1 MTRQQIAET
10 LGVHINR
17 IHEAFESAIKEHP
30 ELDLYNVK
38 CNNQKGFGVDY
49 TLEEVL
55 LAMSYY
61 RDGNGISSLEK
72 AMITDDFSMRP
83 VKKAKAIGIEGTEE
97 FLERVKRYPKLHCCS
112 TCAYCTKSSMRNRK
126 PVMKPYCKLWERFL
140 HRINANPY
148 RDYCKQ
154 WEYSGKE
161 PLIFYT
167 ADSPSNLDI
176 HGNVI
181 NEVMGFDNS
190 NFKSESDVAGQLVT
204 DTGIDDDVLDS
215 F

>member
-1 MTRQQIAET
+1 MTRQQIAEV
-10 LGVHINR
+10 LGVHVNR
-17 IHEAFESAIKEHP
+17 IHAAFENAIKEHN
-30 ELDLYNVK
+30 ELDLYDSK
-38 CNNQKGFGVDY
+38 KNNQKGYGTDY

-61 RDGNGISSLEK
+61 RDGTGLSELEK

-83 VKKAKAIGIEGTEE
+83 KEKIKAIGIEGTEE
-97 FLERVKRYPKLHCCS
+97 FLEKIKRYPKLHCCS
-112 TCAYCTKSSMRNRK
+112 TCAYCIKSSMRNRK
-126 PVMKPYCKLWERFL
+126 PTMKPYCKLWERFL

-167 ADSPSNLDI
+167 ADSPSNVDI
-176 HGNVI
+176 YGNI
-181 NEVMGFDNS
+181 KNEVMGVDSS
-190 NFKSESDVAGQLVT
+190 NFKSKGDSGKLVT
-204 DTGIDDDVLDS
+204 DIGINSDTLEL

>member
-1 MTRQQIAET
+1 MTRQQIAEV

-17 IHEAFESAIKEHP
+17 IHAAFENAIKEHN
-30 ELDLYNVK
+30 ELDLYDSK
-38 CNNQKGFGVDY
+38 KNNQKGYGTDY

-61 RDGNGISSLEK
+61 RDGTGLSELEK

-83 VKKAKAIGIEGTEE
+83 KEKAKAIGIKGTEE

-112 TCAYCTKSSMRNRK
+112 TCAYCTKSAMRNRK

-148 RDYCKQ
+148 KDYCKQ

-167 ADSPSNLDI
+167 ADSPINLDI
-176 HGNVI
+176 YGNTR
-181 NEVMGFDNS
+181 NEVMGFD
-190 NFKSESDVAGQLVT
+190 KSAFSSKADGTVRLVT
-204 DTGIDDDVLDS
+204 DIGFDEDVLN
-215 F
+215 